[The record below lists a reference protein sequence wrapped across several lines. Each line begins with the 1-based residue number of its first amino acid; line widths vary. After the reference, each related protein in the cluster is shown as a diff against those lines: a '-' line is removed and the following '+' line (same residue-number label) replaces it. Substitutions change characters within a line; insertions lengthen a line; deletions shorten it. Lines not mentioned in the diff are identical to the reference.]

1 MTFAKIGMFTIGG
14 GYAMI
19 PLIEREIVKKRWM
32 SKEDFMEI
40 FALTQSLP
48 GVFAVNISIFVGYKL
63 HKVKGSLVC
72 ALATILPSFVIMML
86 IAMFFAHFQDNQVM
100 IRIFNG
106 IRPAVVALIAAPTFS
121 MAKSARINRYNIWI
135 PVVSALLIWLL
146 GFSPVWII
154 IAAGVGGY
162 CFGRFQRP
170 KN

>member
-1 MTFAKIGMFTIGG
+1 MFTIGG

-32 SKEDFMEI
+32 SKEDFMEM

-86 IAMFFAHFQDNQVM
+86 IAMFFAHFQDGSSRTDCDTLHFGCTGTEAEVLATGASSHRHHTHLA
-100 IRIFNG
+100 IRAIPRIHCPCRNC
-106 IRPAVVALIAAPTFS
+106 RRNALYI
-121 MAKSARINRYNIWI
+121 MVKR
-135 PVVSALLIWLL
+135 
-146 GFSPVWII
+146 
-154 IAAGVGGY
+154 
-162 CFGRFQRP
+162 
-170 KN
+170 

>member
-1 MTFAKIGMFTIGG
+1 MQKNVTRKEIMKYLLLFMTFAKIGMFTIGG

-86 IAMFFAHFQDNQVM
+86 IAMSFAHFQDNQVM
-100 IRIFNG
+100 IRIFNASV
-106 IRPAVVALIAAPTFS
+106 R
-121 MAKSARINRYNIWI
+121 
-135 PVVSALLIWLL
+135 
-146 GFSPVWII
+146 
-154 IAAGVGGY
+154 
-162 CFGRFQRP
+162 Q
-170 KN
+170 